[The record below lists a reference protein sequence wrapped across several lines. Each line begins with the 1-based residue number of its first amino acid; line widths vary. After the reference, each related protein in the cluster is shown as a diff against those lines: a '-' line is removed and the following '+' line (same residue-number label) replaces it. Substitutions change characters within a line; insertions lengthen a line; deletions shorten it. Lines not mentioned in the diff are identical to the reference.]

1 MFMSVTP
8 HTNSLHDVDTH
19 GPSRGLYVFFFC
31 THTPQTWSA
40 SDKMAARADRLAGA
54 LWGLYAGDAI
64 AMPVH
69 WYYDVG

>member
-1 MFMSVTP
+1 MMST
-8 HTNSLHDVDTH
+8 LMA
-19 GPSRGLYVFFFC
+19 R